1 MEEMSLI
8 TILEIVKYV
17 CFGLAAVFLIVA
29 VILFV
34 ALDIKRV
41 FGDLSGR
48 TAKREIENIRSKNV
62 QSGEKAYK
70 PSHVNQSRGKLTAK
84 ISESGRVAPDT
95 PDPVGTMFETE
106 KIDQPYVEQTTL
118 LNNGM
123 QADDQTTLLDSYQSE
138 GTTVLSAQLD
148 NGTTVLSNQ
157 QDNGTTVLGA
167 SIGNVTLLDEITYVF
182 ADEVIS

>member
-34 ALDIKRV
+34 ALDINRV

-70 PSHVNQSRGKLTAK
+70 PSHINQARGKLTAK
-84 ISESGRVAPDT
+84 ISESGRVAADT
-95 PDPVGTMFETE
+95 PEPVGTMFETE
-106 KIDQPYVEQTTL
+106 KINQQYIEQTTL

-123 QADDQTTLLDSYQSE
+123 QSGDQTTLLESYQSE
-138 GTTVLSAQLD
+138 GTTVLS
-148 NGTTVLSNQ
+148 NQ
-157 QDNGTTVLGA
+157 SDNGTTVLGA
-167 SIGNVTLLDEITYVF
+167 STGNITLLDEIMYVF